1 MTIKY
6 LKKATKTASTDDTK
20 TKEIVQNLLKELEKS
35 KEEGCKELT
44 KKFDKYDGEII
55 VSKEKIEEIKKK
67 LDQKTKDDIRFS
79 YDRVKKFAEAQ
90 LKNYGQDFEVELSN
104 GLYAGQKL
112 VPVNTAGCYIPGGR
126 YAHIASAV
134 MSVTTAKVAGVK
146 NIIACSPPKENIG
159 AHPSIIY
166 TADLCGADVI
176 LNLGGVPAIAAMTYG
191 LFGNAPADILVG
203 PGNQFVAEAKRILF
217 GKVGIDLFAGPTEI
231 GIIADETA
239 DPEIVAVDLVG
250 QAEHGYNSP
259 AWLYTT
265 SQKLADTVMKRVP
278 ELIDELPE
286 VPRLS
291 AEAAWRDYGEVI
303 LCDTNEEMVK
313 VSDDYA
319 PEHLELQTKNLK
331 WFAMP
336 AVAGMALDLGGIQYT
351 AAPSNG
357 FYMGTEIGSLNL
369 SDKRRYNILPMVA
382 KMMELDVSEE
392 RTLWRDKALVEV
404 NIAVLYSFKKQG
416 VRMLDHH
423 ALSEFFMRFN
433 EEEEKMVVDQPTEH
447 RQESIVHTVSD
458 TVMESCA
465 PLMQLMVTLVVRI
478 WPLEYWSPPV
488 MSLCCRGQWMMWR
501 VHREESGGKKRGE
514 KRKTNASSVFRFP
527 TCLFQEMRKIDTRCP
542 QIATL
547 CGLND
552 HKASLTSRLV
562 LCCCCSTQTL
572 QTPQRL
578 LLPFPAT
585 CSFWI
590 APPRLS
596 HALVLWR
603 NFVFQRTI
611 SAT

>member
-1 MTIKY
+1 MAITY
-6 LKKATKTASTDDTK
+6 LKKSPKTSSTDDTK
-20 TKEIVQNLLKELEKS
+20 TREIVENILKDIETS
-35 KEEGCKELT
+35 KEEGCKELS
-44 KKFDKYDGEII
+44 KKFDKYEGEVVI
-55 VSKEKIEEIKKK
+55 SKEKIEDIKKK
-67 LDQKTKDDIRFS
+67 LDQKTKDDIKFS

-265 SQKLADTVMKRVP
+265 SQKLADAVMKRVP
-278 ELIDELPE
+278 ELIEELPE

-303 LCDTNEEMVK
+303 LCDTNEEIVK

-331 WFAMP
+331 WFHEK
-336 AVAGMALDLGGIQYT
+336 LKNY
-351 AAPSNG
+351 
-357 FYMGTEIGSLNL
+357 GSLFIGEETTVAYG
-369 SDKRRYNILPMVA
+369 DKCSGTNHILPTKGAGKYTGGLFVG
-382 KMMELDVSEE
+382 KFIK
-392 RTLWRDKALVEV
+392 TL
-404 NIAVLYSFKKQG
+404 S
-416 VRMLDHH
+416 
-423 ALSEFFMRFN
+423 
-433 EEEEKMVVDQPTEH
+433 
-447 RQESIVHTVSD
+447 
-458 TVMESCA
+458 
-465 PLMQLMVTLVVRI
+465 
-478 WPLEYWSPPV
+478 
-488 MSLCCRGQWMMWR
+488 
-501 VHREESGGKKRGE
+501 
-514 KRKTNASSVFRFP
+514 
-527 TCLFQEMRKIDTRCP
+527 
-542 QIATL
+542 
-547 CGLND
+547 
-552 HKASLTSRLV
+552 
-562 LCCCCSTQTL
+562 
-572 QTPQRL
+572 
-578 LLPFPAT
+578 
-585 CSFWI
+585 
-590 APPRLS
+590 
-596 HALVLWR
+596 
-603 NFVFQRTI
+603 FQRMTKESTKEVGAAAARI
-611 SAT
+611 SRYEGMEAHARTGDVRLRKYGYSN

>member
-20 TKEIVQNLLKELEKS
+20 TKEIVQKLLNELEKS

-159 AHPSIIY
+159 AHPAIIY

-265 SQKLADTVMKRVP
+265 SQKLADTVIKRVP
-278 ELIDELPE
+278 ELIEELPE
-286 VPRLS
+286 VPKLS

-319 PEHLELQTKNLK
+319 PEHLELQTKDLK
-331 WFAMP
+331 WFHER
-336 AVAGMALDLGGIQYT
+336 LKNY
-351 AAPSNG
+351 
-357 FYMGTEIGSLNL
+357 GSLFIGEETTVAYG
-369 SDKRRYNILPMVA
+369 DKCSGTNHILPTKGAGKYTGGLFVG
-382 KMMELDVSEE
+382 KFIK
-392 RTLWRDKALVEV
+392 TL
-404 NIAVLYSFKKQG
+404 S
-416 VRMLDHH
+416 
-423 ALSEFFMRFN
+423 
-433 EEEEKMVVDQPTEH
+433 
-447 RQESIVHTVSD
+447 
-458 TVMESCA
+458 
-465 PLMQLMVTLVVRI
+465 
-478 WPLEYWSPPV
+478 
-488 MSLCCRGQWMMWR
+488 
-501 VHREESGGKKRGE
+501 
-514 KRKTNASSVFRFP
+514 
-527 TCLFQEMRKIDTRCP
+527 
-542 QIATL
+542 
-547 CGLND
+547 
-552 HKASLTSRLV
+552 
-562 LCCCCSTQTL
+562 
-572 QTPQRL
+572 
-578 LLPFPAT
+578 
-585 CSFWI
+585 
-590 APPRLS
+590 
-596 HALVLWR
+596 
-603 NFVFQRTI
+603 FQRMTKESTKEVGAAAARI
-611 SAT
+611 SRYEGMEAHARTGDARLRKYGYSN